1 MPTHVE
7 SLFRPE
13 PAGTPV
19 APVYLTELEVLHIR
33 SCVSPMNTLG
43 GYAVGRALHR
53 KLSYAQID
61 LAADAGLE
69 ALAADVRRVHTDEQ
83 IAAGL
88 HDRGRFTPAD

>member
-1 MPTHVE
+1 MPNHVE

-13 PAGTPV
+13 PDGTPA
-19 APVYLTELEVLHIR
+19 APVYLTELEILHIR
-33 SCVSPMNTLG
+33 ACVSPVNTLG

-69 ALAADVRRVHTDEQ
+69 ALAADVRRAHTDEQ
-83 IAAGL
+83 MHAGL
-88 HDRGRFTPAD
+88 HDRRRFTPAD